1 MMDVGATVLKVGVN
15 KFLEPSSTSTSAL
28 SGVNKIGTA
37 AATAQQQ
44 VKYLIHNFDVLS
56 PNFLLFV
63 GSIICIWFVS

>member
-44 VKYLIHNFDVLS
+44 VNNLIHIFES
-56 PNFLLFV
+56 
-63 GSIICIWFVS
+63 